1 MPVRMRRHIETT
13 APELNDRIAV
23 SIDRAADILDLDR
36 SSIYALLRE
45 GRLKS
50 IRFGSAHRVTMASIR
65 ELVAAA
71 EQQNV

>member
-1 MPVRMRRHIETT
+1 MSVSMRKHIETT
-13 APELNDRIAV
+13 SPELNDRV
-23 SIDRAADILDLDR
+23 LVTIDRAADILALGR

-65 ELVAAA
+65 DLVAAA
-71 EQQNV
+71 EQQHA